1 MNGPEVIERQLNK
14 NRSKKDLKNK
24 FKSSSAIYSNGTKMS
39 IEPDNEEESKQ
50 EMDQRNISEI
60 I

>member
-1 MNGPEVIERQLNK
+1 MNK

-24 FKSSSAIYSNGTKMS
+24 FKSSSAIYTDGVKTS
-39 IEPDNEEESKQ
+39 EPEDEDDIKG
-50 EMDQRNISEI
+50 DADAKNISEI